1 MSNPSAFVHLDPF
14 VAAAVGE
21 MTIWGENDAQFRDV
35 STIHSEAFDQLV
47 HDIEAVRM
55 DPLHNT
61 RVRFVIGSAG
71 SGKSH
76 IFSRLRRKTG
86 PEAAFTFI
94 ANPPTQQEA
103 IIPTILERV
112 VHGLRRPVIREGES
126 LPYSQLRES
135 MFALLHAEG
144 LLEETSFE
152 AHDYW
157 ESLELDEKRAFM
169 SDILDYL
176 VMKRQY
182 DEDLIQVLLHVLED
196 ELERVALRW
205 LSGSSNLSD
214 TELQSIGQREP
225 LDEEGAY
232 KLLQRLGNVTAASN
246 RPIILVLD
254 QLDEMVEANQ
264 IAQFERLITGLTDG
278 SQNWYV
284 IISLI
289 QNKFE
294 IWTELLSSATKSRIA
309 VGASEM
315 LPVME
320 LQPVTLGEQKKDIVR
335 SRLNTPGL
343 MTARA
348 EQQIHDPLYPLLSM
362 DVDQLAEGEPIY
374 PRSLLRKAREIY
386 HKRCESTATGA
397 RPIKDVVEALFLDAH
412 AEIDELPEPNTAFLA
427 DRVREAIEIT
437 CEARKLAVPG
447 NQDGSLRGKGR
458 GADRIYQIE
467 DRQLRVFGHDKHGG
481 RSFPEFMRGALEAD
495 AGAVL
500 IRDGRVPVS
509 GRAGKELLQ
518 EFELTGV
525 FLHLNESEIRDLH
538 ALGKVMA
545 ELREGALADLKSMPP
560 PTPENLREALGDLAK
575 IAQHRVVTQS
585 LRVLHPG
592 SPKPKASLAPV
603 IPTDARPPAANG
615 SKSLD
620 AIPDNITVAAP
631 APEGLTDAV
640 IEILQNEQW
649 LSLERLQH
657 LLQQDSGRP
666 VALSQL
672 RNVLSQPPIS
682 ENLSAHPDDL
692 SRKTDVH
699 ILIWDESA

>member
-35 STIHSEAFDQLV
+35 STIHSEAFDLLV
-47 HDIEAVRM
+47 NDIESVRL

-94 ANPPTQQEA
+94 ANPPTQHEA

-112 VHGLRRPVIREGES
+112 IHGLRRPVIREGES

-135 MFALLHAEG
+135 VFALLHAEG
-144 LLEETSFE
+144 LLEESSFE

-157 ESLELDEKRAFM
+157 ESLELEEKRSFM
-169 SDILDYL
+169 SEILDYL
-176 VMKRQY
+176 VLKRQY
-182 DEDLIQVLLHVLED
+182 DEDLIQVLLYVLDD

-214 TELQSIGQREP
+214 AELQSIGQREP
-225 LDEEGAY
+225 LDDEGAY
-232 KLLQRLGNVTAASN
+232 KLLQRLGSVTAASN

-254 QLDEMVEANQ
+254 QLDEMVEPSQ

-294 IWTELLSSATKSRIA
+294 IWTELLSSATKSRVA

-320 LQPVTLGEQKKDIVR
+320 LQPVSLNEQKKDIVR

-348 EQQIHDPLYPLLSM
+348 EQEIHDPLYPLLTM

-386 HKRCESTATGA
+386 HERCESTATGA
-397 RPIKDVVEALFLDAH
+397 RPIKDVVEALFLDAR

-427 DRVREAIEIT
+427 DRVREAIGT
-437 CEARKLAVPG
+437 ACDARKLAVPG
-447 NQDGSLRGKGR
+447 SQDGALRGKGR
-458 GADRIYQIE
+458 GADRIYQVE

-481 RSFPEFMRGALEAD
+481 RSFPEFMRGALDAD
-495 AGAVL
+495 AGSLL
-500 IRDGRVPVS
+500 IRDGRVPVRGKS
-509 GRAGKELLQ
+509 GQELLQ

-525 FLHLNESEIRDLH
+525 FLHLNEEEIRDLH

-545 ELREGALADLKSMPP
+545 DLREGALADLKSTPP
-560 PTPENLREALGDLAK
+560 PTPENVREAIGMLPK

-592 SPKPKASLAPV
+592 SPKPKASLAPI
-603 IPTDARPPAANG
+603 IPSDARPPASNG
-615 SKSLD
+615 SKIVDSISED
-620 AIPDNITVAAP
+620 VTVAAP
-631 APEGLTDAV
+631 PPEGLTDAV
-640 IEILQNEQW
+640 MDILQSEQW

-682 ENLSAHPDDL
+682 DNLSSHPDDL